1 MNLGEILDKLN
12 KSMQESFG
20 FSLSKPFAHDLKW
33 GDFFVCLFDTG

>member
-20 FSLSKPFAHDLKW
+20 FTFSKPFAHDLKC
-33 GDFFVCLFDTG
+33 GQFFCLLV